1 MLPLN
6 HVNMSAVQ
14 SALAT
19 CPSVEGLK
27 QLELLRKAVRAQEQP
42 STVADT
48 ENLLHNPVILNPSAP
63 SLFVMG
69 IRKSERKAANG
80 CKSV

>member
-19 CPSVEGLK
+19 CPGVGRLK
-27 QLELLRKAVRAQEQP
+27 QPEPFRKAVRAQEQP
-42 STVADT
+42 SRAADA
-48 ENLLHNPVILNPSAP
+48 ENLLHNPVLHKPSV
-63 SLFVMG
+63 FVME
-69 IRKSERKAANG
+69 ILEKH
-80 CKSV
+80 C